1 MYILL
6 LRACANCTSRHILSL
21 RAFISN
27 KLHYMI
33 YHKCV
38 FAHFAQT
45 FFHCGP
51 ARTARLDESDRE
63 PSFIRYG
70 VLVGSLKFSFAKVP
84 NKRDYCNT
92 LQHAHTAT
100 HCNRLERRDYILQK
114 RPMILSILLTVATA
128 YVNILSTSLTAAPFH
143 CGPAHTPH

>member
-1 MYILL
+1 MYILS

-33 YHKCV
+33 YHKCI

-84 NKRDYCNT
+84 NKRDY
-92 LQHAHTAT
+92 
-100 HCNRLERRDYILQK
+100 ILQK